1 MTRTTQVNKDDQANS
16 NTRPRVGGA
25 RPWRVVP
32 LAAALAVTA
41 LLAAACSG
49 GGSHAPASGSNG
61 GGSHAPGRGSNPD
74 QNLAV
79 ALDSFASCMRSHGL
93 PGFYFTRQSSPPSP
107 PPSDS
112 VVGFH
117 GYYVAFDPNSP
128 VFQAAQT
135 TCSHLFPST
144 GGLTGSG
151 AGTHQQLLHA
161 LKVVACMH
169 SYGYPNWPDPVGG
182 RVVYPAGV
190 DTHSAQFQTANKACG
205 LGAPPGS

>member
-1 MTRTTQVNKDDQANS
+1 VNKDDQANS

-25 RPWRVVP
+25 RPWRVAA

-49 GGSHAPASGSNG
+49 GSSHAQGPGSN
-61 GGSHAPGRGSNPD
+61 AD

-93 PGFYFTRQSSPPSP
+93 PSFYFTRQSAPPSAP
-107 PPSDS
+107 PTDW
-112 VVGFH
+112 VVGYH
-117 GYYVAFDPNSP
+117 GYYVAFDPSSRM
-128 VFQAAQT
+128 FQAAQT
-135 TCSHLFPST
+135 TCNHLWPGSDGF
-144 GGLTGSG
+144 TGSG

-169 SYGYPNWPDPVGG
+169 SHGYPNWPDPVGG
-182 RVVYPAGV
+182 RVVYPVGV
-190 DTHSAQFQTANKACG
+190 DTHSTQFQAANKTCG
-205 LGAPPGS
+205 LGAPAAS

>member
-1 MTRTTQVNKDDQANS
+1 MNKDAQANG
-16 NTRPRVGGA
+16 NTRRGMGGA
-25 RPWRVVP
+25 RPWRVAA

-49 GGSHAPASGSNG
+49 GGSRAPGSGSGSND
-61 GGSHAPGRGSNPD
+61 GGSHTSAPGSNPD

-93 PGFYFTRQSSPPSP
+93 PSFYFTRQSAPPSAP
-107 PPSDS
+107 PNDW
-112 VVGFH
+112 VVGYH
-117 GYYVAFDPNSP
+117 EYYVAFDPSSR

-135 TCSHLFPST
+135 TCNHLWPGSDGF
-144 GGLTGSG
+144 TGSG

-169 SYGYPNWPDPVGG
+169 SHGYPNWPDPVGG
-182 RVVYPAGV
+182 RVVFPVGV
-190 DTHSAQFQTANKACG
+190 DTNSTQFQAAAKTCG
-205 LGAPPGS
+205 LAAPPSS